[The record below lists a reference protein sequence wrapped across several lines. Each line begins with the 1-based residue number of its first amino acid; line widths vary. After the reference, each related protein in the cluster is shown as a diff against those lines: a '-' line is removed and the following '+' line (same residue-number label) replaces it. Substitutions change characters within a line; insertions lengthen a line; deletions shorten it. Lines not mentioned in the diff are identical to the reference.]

1 MTDKNPRGKKP
12 VFSDTAP
19 CIMLTF
25 CSHKFSDLQLWT
37 TTGCVRC
44 QPEVCSRLTLF
55 QDRNIIW
62 LIRLLFCC
70 CFFFFFLLPC
80 SKLDVFVQKDVLKQF
95 FFFKHFAAMETGA
108 SWATVTTILKG
119 CGTVQGTVAVYGQL
133 KLWSYCYNHP
143 QGMWDS
149 SGYISSL

>member
-95 FFFKHFAAMETGA
+95 FFLNISLRWRQELVEPLLQP
-108 SWATVTTILKG
+108 SSRDV
-119 CGTVQGTVAVYGQL
+119 GQFRA
-133 KLWSYCYNHP
+133 
-143 QGMWDS
+143 Q
-149 SGYISSL
+149 